1 MRFFRAP
8 RAVAC
13 RHDGTRVFRMLLAAA
28 LLAVIGSS
36 TVGTAPTSAKA
47 PSQYYVS
54 DTGHRLGEP
63 FLSHWADNDGL
74 NTLGLP
80 VTEAKPQDGRLAQYF
95 EYGYVQATS
104 KSKNPDKFK
113 IPASGLELVAA
124 RHNPEFSVAGKRVGG
139 SRTDTAFHL
148 TDDGAEPTLNG
159 RTKSYYDRHGG
170 EARFGKAISESFVA
184 YGMRVQWFEFGRLQW
199 SLIDK
204 EVKAAPV
211 GLELATV
218 RGLDTSAVGRGD
230 LPKFD
235 PKRFRTFVGDG
246 TVPEAKGGFNPI
258 EIDIPKIAITAAIE
272 QVGIVEGV
280 MQVPEDAWK
289 VGWYE
294 SLAQPG
300 DRTNVVMAGHKDW
313 WGIGPVVFWNLEQ
326 LLPGDKVYLRA
337 EDGTGSTYVVTE
349 SFQVDAGIDARE
361 IIGDHGTETLTLIT
375 CGGTFNGAAYTSRH
389 IVRAE
394 RI

>member
-1 MRFFRAP
+1 MRFMRAP

-13 RHDGTRVFRMLLAAA
+13 RHGGTRVFRLLLTAA
-28 LLAVIGSS
+28 LIAVIGSS
-36 TVGTAPTSAKA
+36 AAGSVQTSAKA
-47 PSQYYVS
+47 PSQYYVA

-80 VTEAKPQDGRLAQYF
+80 VTEPKPQDGRLAQYF

-104 KSKNPDKFK
+104 KSKNPEKFK
-113 IPASGLELVAA
+113 IPASSLELLS
-124 RHNPEFSVAGKRVGG
+124 RRKDPEFSVAGKRIGG
-139 SRTDTAFHL
+139 ARTDSAFQV
-148 TDDGAEPTLNG
+148 AENGTEPRLSG
-159 RTKSYYDRHGG
+159 RTKTYFERHGG
-170 EARFGKAISESFVA
+170 EERFGKAISEEYVA
-184 YGMRVQWFEFGRLQW
+184 YGMRIQWFEFGRLQW
-199 SLIDK
+199 SLADK
-204 EVKAAPV
+204 KVKVAPV
-211 GLELATV
+211 GLELATL
-218 RGLDTSAVGRGD
+218 RGLDTSAVSRGD

-246 TVPEAKGGFNPI
+246 TLPEAKGNFEPV
-258 EIDIPKIAITAAIE
+258 EIDIPKISITATIE
-272 QVGIVEGV
+272 QVGIVDGV
-280 MQVPEDAWK
+280 MQVPEDAWN
-289 VGWYE
+289 VGWYNT
-294 SLAQPG
+294 LAAPG

-326 LLPGDKVYLRA
+326 LAPGDKVYLKA
-337 EDGTGSTYVVTE
+337 ENGKGSTYVITE
-349 SFQVDAGIDARE
+349 SFQVPAGIDARE

-375 CGGTFNGAAYTSRH
+375 CGGAFDGSGYTSRH